1 MLFWILG
8 LLTLGETPVTDYA
21 EASQR
26 DAWLRHPVYGDAS
39 FDAFERRPG
48 NPVVRGVAPYEW
60 PVNGSLFIDPRGG
73 NWFLYVG
80 RYCAGYA
87 FNDAAPSLCTV
98 YRSADQG
105 AHWDEV
111 GPALAW
117 EGHVFEGEVSPL
129 WHAPDASVIY
139 ADGRYHMS
147 FDWTTKTTTWANA
160 ANPPPDANSGVGY
173 AWAEQPEGPFHV
185 TARPVASTREQ
196 PLLMGRYRRLYASS
210 IHRRKSDW
218 LVLTLTDSGPY
229 FGWALLGMTSA
240 QAEGPYS
247 KPQLLLHPTSMR
259 FHPPLMEF
267 FPSFAHDGF
276 LYAPATSVAA
286 NRNFQTVFRAPIEEA
301 MRPEA
306 WQIYQYGSVW
316 HAEPV
321 ENEACGLWGQTFSG
335 TVDSSGVLQALFP
348 SRDAQGMGT
357 INLATRPWNVPYRE
371 QGFVVSG
378 HQGPSL
384 VRLKREGPMKRIE
397 VELAVKGTVRIV
409 TEAKGPLGPERPRSD
424 AVLHPLAYASLPGLE
439 LAEGGWAVWDRKDR
453 LAQGSL
459 AAKGVIHAAMTFDS
473 DGSAEVQISDR
484 PVWKGPFGFSKG
496 PAAVFTA
503 AHSHAR
509 VERFAVTGENRASSA
524 EYSCTE
530 ALLGAAQNE
539 SDWEYRK
546 SASFRN
552 GFGAVSKGG
561 RVEGKWNF
569 EGRGCALYTPQG
581 PEYGTAEIFVD
592 GVLSAKVDFHAAEE
606 RASHEVFRKDD
617 LAESFHALVIRS
629 VEGRMPLD
637 VLEVEF

>member
-1 MLFWILG
+1 MLLCILS
-8 LLTLGETPVTDYA
+8 LVTLGETPMTDYA
-21 EASQR
+21 DAAQR
-26 DAWLRHPVYGDAS
+26 EAWLRHPVYGDAS

-48 NPVVRGVAPYEW
+48 NPVVRGAAPYEW
-60 PVNGSLFIDPRGG
+60 PVNGFLFIDPRSG
-73 NWFLYVG
+73 NWYLYVG

-87 FNDAAPSLCTV
+87 FNDTVPSLCTV

-105 AHWDEV
+105 AHWGEV

-117 EGHVFEGEVSPL
+117 EGHLFENEVSPL
-129 WHAPDASVIY
+129 WHAPDVSVLY
-139 ADGRYHMS
+139 AEGRYHMA

-173 AWAEQPEGPFHV
+173 AWAERPEGPFHP
-185 TARPVASTREQ
+185 TAKPVATTREQ

-247 KPQLLLHPTSMR
+247 KPQLLLHPTMLK

-276 LYAPATSVAA
+276 MYAPATSVAA

-306 WQIYQYGSVW
+306 WEIYQYGSVW

-321 ENEACGLWGQTFSG
+321 SNEAYGLWGQTFAG
-335 TVDSSGVLQALFP
+335 TVDSAGVLQALFP
-348 SRDAQGMGT
+348 SRDTQGMGT
-357 INLATRPWNVPYRE
+357 INLVSRPWNRPYRE
-371 QGFVVSG
+371 RGFVISG

-384 VRLKREGPMKRIE
+384 VCLKREGAMERIE
-397 VELAVKGTVRIV
+397 VEIAVKGTVRIV
-409 TEAKGPLGPERPRSD
+409 TQAKSPLGPEKPRSD
-424 AVLHPLAYASLPGLE
+424 AVLHPLSLASLPGLE
-439 LAEGGWAVWDRKDR
+439 LTETTWAIWDRKDR
-453 LAQGSL
+453 LAHGSL
-459 AAKGVIHAAMTFDS
+459 PGASSIRASVTSFA
-473 DGSAEVQISDR
+473 DGSAEVRIADA
-484 PVWKGPFGFSKG
+484 PVWKGLFGFSNG

-503 AHSHAR
+503 AHSHAQ
-509 VERFAVTGENRASSA
+509 VNRFAVTGENRPSTA
-524 EYSCTE
+524 EYLCTE
-530 ALLGAAQNE
+530 ALVGAAQNE
-539 SDWEYRK
+539 SDWEYRDGP
-546 SASFRN
+546 SFRH

-569 EGRGCALYTPQG
+569 EGRGCVLYAPQG
-581 PEYGTAEIFVD
+581 PAYGVAEIFVD
-592 GVLSAKVDFHAAEE
+592 GVSAAKVDFRAAEE
-606 RASHEVFRKDD
+606 RPSREAFRKDD
-617 LAESFHALVIRS
+617 LPEGFHALVICS
-629 VEGRMPLD
+629 IEGRMPLD
-637 VLEVEF
+637 VLEARF